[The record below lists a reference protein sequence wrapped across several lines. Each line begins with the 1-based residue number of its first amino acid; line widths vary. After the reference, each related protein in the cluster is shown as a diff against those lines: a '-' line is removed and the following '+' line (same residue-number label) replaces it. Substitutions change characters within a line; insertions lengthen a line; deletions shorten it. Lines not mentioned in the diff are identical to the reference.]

1 MTILKPYYK
10 MTELKDKIVL
20 ITGADG
26 GLGMALVTELISRKV
41 KKIYA
46 TGLKIDN
53 LKNVFEKC
61 I

>member
-1 MTILKPYYK
+1 